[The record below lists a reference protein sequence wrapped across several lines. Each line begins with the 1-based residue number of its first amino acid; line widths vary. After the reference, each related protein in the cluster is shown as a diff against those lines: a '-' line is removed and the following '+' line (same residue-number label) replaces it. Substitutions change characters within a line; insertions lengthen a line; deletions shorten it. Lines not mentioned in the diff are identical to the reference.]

1 MALNPIFPSL
11 PCFVPFVNHLKEQ
24 GIPLGFKNRL
34 IPLKRGLNSPKTTLE
49 PTMQSTSQMSETE
62 LSQIAARLRIDI
74 LRMLTEAG
82 SGHPGGSL
90 SAIDIIL
97 TLYSGEM
104 RYDSSNPHWAGRDR
118 FVLSKGHGVPAL
130 YAVMAEKGFFEK
142 EKLLSLRTLGSP
154 LQGHPANA
162 LLPGIEASTGS
173 LGQGLSVA
181 QGIALAGKLQYKD
194 TDEMPRVY
202 ALCGDGELQE
212 GQIWEVALSAP
223 HLGATNL
230 TAFVDWNKAQID
242 GLVEDVMPLG
252 DLKEKWAVF
261 GWHVQHIDGHDYQAI
276 RTALQNARE
285 AQDRPSVIIADTIK
299 GKGVSFMESDI
310 VGWHGKA
317 PSASELETAISEL
330 EQAAGGAQ

>member
-1 MALNPIFPSL
+1 MKSPDVIDKASL
-11 PCFVPFVNHLKEQ
+11 EQ
-24 GIPLGFKNRL
+24 TAVK
-34 IPLKRGLNSPKTTLE
+34 
-49 PTMQSTSQMSETE
+49 
-62 LSQIAARLRIDI
+62 LRRDI
-74 LRMLTEAG
+74 LTMLEKAG

-104 RYDSSNPHWAGRDR
+104 RYDPKEPRAEMRDR

-130 YAVMAEKGFFEK
+130 YAVMADKGFFPRED
-142 EKLLSLRTLGSP
+142 LLTLRELGSK

-181 QGIALAGKLQYKD
+181 QGIALAAQLKGSKQD
-194 TDEMPRVY
+194 PAWRVY
-202 ALCGDGELQE
+202 CLCGDGEVQE

-223 HLGATNL
+223 HLGAHNL
-230 TAFVDWNKAQID
+230 TAIIDSNKAQID

-252 DLKEKWAVF
+252 ALVEKFAQF
-261 GWHVQHIDGHDYQAI
+261 GWHTQRIDGHDIDAI
-276 RTALQNARE
+276 RQALKAARDE
-285 AQDRPSVIIADTIK
+285 TTRPSVIVADTIK

-310 VGWHGKA
+310 VGWHGKT
-317 PSASELETAISEL
+317 PNREELEKALQEL
-330 EQAAGGAQ
+330 PS

>member
-1 MALNPIFPSL
+1 
-11 PCFVPFVNHLKEQ
+11 
-24 GIPLGFKNRL
+24 
-34 IPLKRGLNSPKTTLE
+34 
-49 PTMQSTSQMSETE
+49 MQSTQLIPESE
-62 LSQIAARLRIDI
+62 LSEIATRLRADI
-74 LRMLTEAG
+74 LRMLTKAG

-90 SAIDIIL
+90 SALDIIL

-104 RYDSSNPHWAGRDR
+104 RYDPANPHWDQRDR

-130 YAVMAEKGFFEK
+130 YAVMAEKGYFAK
-142 EKLLSLRTLGSP
+142 DKLMSLRTLGSP

-181 QGIALAGKLQYKD
+181 QGIAMAAKLTAENQD
-194 TDEMPRVY
+194 SPPRVY

-223 HLGATNL
+223 HLGVTNL

-242 GLVEDVMPLG
+242 GLVEDVMSLG
-252 DLKEKWAVF
+252 DLKEKWSVF
-261 GWHVQHIDGHDYQAI
+261 GWHVQQIDGHDYDAI
-276 RTALQNARE
+276 RAALDAARKE
-285 AQDRPSVIIADTIK
+285 TTKPSVIIADTVK
-299 GKGVSFMESDI
+299 GKGVSYMESDI

-317 PSASELETAISEL
+317 PTTEELERALSELE
-330 EQAAGGAQ
+330 AAQGGAQ

>member
-1 MALNPIFPSL
+1 MQTNPIPES
-11 PCFVPFVNHLKEQ
+11 
-24 GIPLGFKNRL
+24 
-34 IPLKRGLNSPKTTLE
+34 
-49 PTMQSTSQMSETE
+49 E
-62 LSQIAARLRIDI
+62 LSEIATRLRADV
-74 LRMLTEAG
+74 LRMLTKAG

-90 SAIDIIL
+90 SALDIIL

-104 RYDSSNPHWAGRDR
+104 RYDPSKPHWDQRDR

-130 YAVMAEKGFFEK
+130 YAVMAEKGYFGK
-142 EKLLSLRTLGSP
+142 EKLMSLRTLGSP

-181 QGIALAGKLQYKD
+181 QGIAMAAKLQAENQD
-194 TDEMPRVY
+194 DPPRVY

-223 HLGATNL
+223 HLGVTNL

-242 GLVEDVMPLG
+242 GLVEDVMALG
-252 DLKEKWAVF
+252 DLKEKWSVF
-261 GWHVQHIDGHDYQAI
+261 GWHVQQIDGHDYKAI
-276 RTALQNARE
+276 REALEAARKE
-285 AQDRPSVIIADTIK
+285 TTKPSVIIADTIK
-299 GKGVSFMESDI
+299 GKGVSYMESDI

-317 PSASELETAISEL
+317 PTTEELERALSELE
-330 EQAAGGAQ
+330 AAQGGAQ